1 MPNQHFVKQTPPAQ
15 FDASQFED
23 AAEDHDTNS
32 FAVMLATPPI
42 PASISITT
50 TTTSSS
56 SNINNQAQ
64 QSPLRKFKI
73 KRRNSNE
80 SWVSSTST
88 LTAASTCTT
97 SDNVCTSRAPIGGI
111 RSEERNENDVL
122 LGRGKGP
129 SNYIGNKRFRNL
141 VSQYRPIYFES
152 KRSDKLAIAKSV
164 SEFIRQQ
171 EPAGRFLRLD
181 NSTGTW
187 VEVGEQDAIKKTA
200 QLLREGILQRQK
212 KRRVASVVVSQ
223 KDEQISLPSLGPL
236 KKRRFVE
243 VSPPPAA
250 TSHVQHLPEDD
261 VMVASRFQQVVHNS
275 YISERPLDPFEL
287 SYNQVPRVVE
297 LFQQPHFSDQQQQVI
312 VVHNI

>member
-1 MPNQHFVKQTPPAQ
+1 MINTSNQKFIKNTPPAQ
-15 FDASQFED
+15 FDEFQFED
-23 AAEDHDTNS
+23 AIDG
-32 FAVMLATPPI
+32 PI
-42 PASISITT
+42 PASANRDRAITAT
-50 TTTSSS
+50 DRSHKLNGTRSSSSLSSPTSSS
-56 SNINNQAQ
+56 N
-64 QSPLRKFKI
+64 
-73 KRRNSNE
+73 
-80 SWVSSTST
+80 VS
-88 LTAASTCTT
+88 C
-97 SDNVCTSRAPIGGI
+97 GI
-111 RSEERNENDVL
+111 SSGDRNENDVL

-129 SNYIGNKRFRNL
+129 NNYIGNKRFRDL
-141 VSQYRPIYFES
+141 VSQYQQEYFELR
-152 KRSDKLAIAKSV
+152 RSDKPTMAKRV
-164 SEFIRQQ
+164 SALIRQQ

-212 KRRVASVVVSQ
+212 KRRVASVVVDQ

-243 VSPPPAA
+243 VSPPAA

-261 VMVASRFQQVVHNS
+261 VMVASRFQQVVHN